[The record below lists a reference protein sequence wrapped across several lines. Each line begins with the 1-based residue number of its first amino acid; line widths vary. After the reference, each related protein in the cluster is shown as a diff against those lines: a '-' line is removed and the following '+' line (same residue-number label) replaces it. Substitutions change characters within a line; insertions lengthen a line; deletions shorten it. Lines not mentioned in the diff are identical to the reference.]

1 MKLFKQ
7 IFSDF
12 FSDDDKRRE
21 REFLPSAVEFIH
33 NPPRPFA
40 RIALWTIVLLL
51 TCAIVWSIVG
61 EVDET
66 AVAPGTIIPKGYV
79 KTIQAEDGGVVKTIA
94 VTEGQLV
101 KRGQLLVKLD
111 ATINNA
117 DLKRLQADKDYY
129 QMQIDYL
136 RALITGQDFHATKEK
151 YPAQDTS
158 NIVAQNIL
166 FDNKQAAIQSKLR
179 LSDAD
184 IRAAQAGL
192 VAEQATEKKYD
203 ELLKNSAFIEQ
214 RADTSNKQ
222 DGLSLFQLYEYKNK
236 KVDLKESLAAQT
248 ALVSRAVATVSQSEA
263 SRANVRETFL
273 DELNSKLVENEHALD
288 QSQSEL
294 EKIERKSAQA
304 IITSPIDGYVSQI
317 SVRTIGGVLT
327 PAQPIMTIVP
337 ANDTLAAECWIA
349 NKDIGFVKTGQR
361 AQIKMD
367 TFNFQKFGM
376 LEACIETIS
385 PDAIEHDIGNGQKEF
400 AFRAVLK
407 LDCDYIV
414 INDKKIRLTPGMSLT
429 GDILLRKKRIIDF
442 FLEPFK
448 KYTSEAFRER

>member
-1 MKLFKQ
+1 MKIFRRV
-7 IFSDF
+7 FSDF
-12 FSDDDKRRE
+12 FSDTDRRRE

-51 TCAIVWSIVG
+51 TAAIVWSIVG

-79 KTIQAEDGGVVKTIA
+79 KTIQAEDGGVIKTIA
-94 VTEGQLV
+94 VTEGQFV

-136 RALITGQDFHATKEK
+136 RALITGQEFHASKEK
-151 YPAQDTS
+151 YPAQDNS

-166 FDNKQAAIQSKLR
+166 FDNKKAAIQSKMR

-192 VAEQATEKKYD
+192 SAEQATEKKYE

-263 SRANVRETFL
+263 SRANVRESFL
-273 DELNSKLVENEHALD
+273 DDLNSKLVENEHALD

-304 IITSPIDGYVSQI
+304 IINSPIDGYVSQI
-317 SVRTIGGVLT
+317 SIRTIGGVLT

-349 NKDIGFVKTGQR
+349 NKDIGFVKTGQH

-376 LEACIETIS
+376 LEASVESIS

-407 LDCDYIV
+407 LDCDSIL
-414 INDKKIRLTPGMSLT
+414 INNKKVRLTPGMTLT